1 MSDDNKFS
9 LGDILWEYAD
19 YTPPK
24 AGKAKRP
31 AAPPLAPKGATG
43 QPGIDLPPAQA
54 AGPSAHSSTGPG
66 AAARG
71 STQTA
76 GHPTPAAP
84 SVPTTQT
91 RPGPEADAAPN
102 PKARPVKTSSAPAA
116 KACPGPATPAQ
127 RGVRRGR

>member
-43 QPGIDLPPAQA
+43 QPGITSPQPQQA
-54 AGPSAHSSTGPG
+54 LNIRLNTL
-66 AAARG
+66 
-71 STQTA
+71 
-76 GHPTPAAP
+76 
-84 SVPTTQT
+84 
-91 RPGPEADAAPN
+91 
-102 PKARPVKTSSAPAA
+102 
-116 KACPGPATPAQ
+116 
-127 RGVRRGR
+127 

>member
-43 QPGIDLPPAQA
+43 QPGITS
-54 AGPSAHSSTGPG
+54 PSS
-66 AAARG
+66 
-71 STQTA
+71 
-76 GHPTPAAP
+76 
-84 SVPTTQT
+84 
-91 RPGPEADAAPN
+91 
-102 PKARPVKTSSAPAA
+102 PV
-116 KACPGPATPAQ
+116 
-127 RGVRRGR
+127 